1 MIEVNKRAKPFHP
14 CESLLGTELLFLTKR
29 CQLIGRNYYAPAH
42 PTSVKDVMCQFK
54 PSLVANGLSK
64 GLKKYGFYEKLTNP
78 NLTHFYQFI
87 KEDGENLIQM
97 YAAPNT
103 WMYDELSRAQE
114 ICKYLQFFTGAGVVL
129 NKELVI
135 DIHQLN
141 SGLMG
146 CRSVNDGA
154 EVELFALPVP
164 QEDMPIPAAPQG
176 GHHHWHPHAQFQAD
190 AQAAHEAQGGLPGGH
205 GVVAG
210 NWAAQGA
217 VAGAG
222 QVVHVEPA
230 GAGAAQGGGIGAFIN
245 QILGG

>member
-54 PSLVANGLSK
+54 LSLVANGLSK

-97 YAAPNT
+97 YVAPNT

-129 NKELVI
+129 NKDLVI

-146 CRSVNDGA
+146 CRSINDGA

-164 QEDMPIPAAPQG
+164 QEDMPPPVAA
-176 GHHHWHPHAQFQAD
+176 GHAGNWNPHAQFQA
-190 AQAAHEAQGGLPGGH
+190 AQAAQEAQDDLQAA
-205 GVVAG
+205 GVAVAG

-217 VAGAG
+217 VLAPGAG
-222 QVVHVEPA
+222 QVEPA
-230 GAGAAQGGGIGAFIN
+230 PAQGGGIGAFIN